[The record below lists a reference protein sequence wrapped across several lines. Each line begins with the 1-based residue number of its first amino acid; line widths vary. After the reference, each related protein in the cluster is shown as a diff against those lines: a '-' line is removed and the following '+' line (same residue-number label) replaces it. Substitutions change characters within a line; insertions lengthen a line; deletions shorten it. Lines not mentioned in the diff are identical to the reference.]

1 LPILILHGEADPVNS
16 VEGSRE
22 LFANVSS
29 THKELKVYPGG
40 MHEPHNDIQREQVV
54 RDVEQWLT
62 GELETAAVRSDRS
75 V

>member
-1 LPILILHGEADPVNS
+1 MNS

-29 THKELKVYPGG
+29 SHKKLCVYPGG
-40 MHEPHNDIQREQVV
+40 MHEPHNDIRREQVV

-62 GELETAAVRSDRS
+62 GELESAAVDDAANRASSNRLA
-75 V
+75 